1 MAQQLINVGAS
12 ANDRSG
18 DPLRTAFTKVNT
30 NFTDLYNQIGIIPS
44 IPSQTGNGGLFL
56 ATTGTS
62 LVWAAASGGGGA
74 SLPLQTGN
82 SGKFLTTD
90 GTNATWS
97 APIIGAGTLTG
108 TILANNVVTSS
119 LTSVGTLASL
129 IVSGNTSVGGN
140 LSVTG
145 NLNVNGSITT
155 VNQANL
161 TVSNSLIYLAQGN
174 TTNALDIGMLG
185 TYNTNKYAGLV
196 KHASDG
202 YWYLFSND
210 ADTITTTIN
219 PADITKD
226 TLIANLIGNV
236 TGNVTGTVT
245 NGVYTTGSYSDPSW
259 ITSLSPTKVLPA
271 QTVGLSGYYLTT
283 NGTTA
288 SWTALSVPTAS
299 TTVLG
304 SVKVDGTSITINN
317 GVISTIGTLP
327 SVSGNSGKYLTTDG
341 TTVSWGTINTVLA
354 GISVASSNGF
364 SGSISSGTITVQT
377 TVTGILRGNGSVISA
392 ATAGVDFQTPIGT
405 ISGIVKGNGANAL
418 TAATAGVDYQSAQ
431 SVTGIVKSS
440 GTTRS
445 AAVVGTDYSAGTASL
460 ATGIVK
466 STTTTGALSIALA
479 GTDYIAPYGLTSGN
493 YVLAAPNGSA
503 GTPSFRA
510 MVVAD
515 LSNLGTNVPTF
526 LTTPSSANLSS
537 ALTDKTGTGVNVFG
551 TSPAITTSLTTASTS
566 FDLLNTTATT
576 VNFAGAG
583 TSINIGASTG
593 TTTVNNNLTVS
604 GTLTVNGTTEYLNST
619 TLQVLDKNIE
629 IGKVVTPTDT
639 TADGGGITLKGATDK
654 TINWDLA
661 NTNWTSSE
669 NWNIATG
676 KVFKI
681 NNVSVLSATTLGSAV
696 VNSSLTSVGTIG
708 TGVWNGTLIG
718 ATYGG
723 TGVNNGANTLTLAGN
738 VTHAGAYTQT
748 FTATG
753 ITSVTLPT
761 TGTLATLAGSEAL
774 TNKTVNKVTI
784 TAPATGSTL
793 TILDGKTFTVNN
805 TVTLAGTDSTTIT
818 LPATTGTV
826 ALNNQTFYIGS
837 TSVAINRTSASLA
850 LTGITSIDGY
860 AANLAGGNATTQLG
874 AIHYQSN
881 TNVTSLLAPNTTT
894 TKKFLRQTGDGTNG
908 AVPAWDTL
916 IASDIPA
923 LSYISSTASQTANFV
938 LAAPNGS
945 AGAPTFRALVTT
957 DIPGTLGATTHS
969 GSVTLNG
976 SANLVFTGSTSG
988 TVTFTAGV
996 SPAVQSYTLPSAYP
1010 GLTGYVLS
1018 STTGGVLSWVAAGVG
1033 TVTSVS
1039 VASANGF
1046 TGTVATS
1053 TSTPAITITTSISG
1067 MLKGNGTALS
1077 AATSGTD
1084 YAPGT
1089 SALATG
1095 IVKSTTTTGALSI
1108 ATSGTDY
1115 APGTSA
1121 LATGIVKSTTTTGA
1135 LTIAAAA
1142 DINSTF
1148 GSQTQNYFY
1157 AAPNGS
1163 AGTPSFR
1170 ALVGADI
1177 PSSLTAV
1184 TNLGPTVSVA
1194 TLTIGGAIDG
1204 NTLKV
1209 SGTAGGTIN
1218 YTTDVTSGIVNA
1230 WQTVSGTTNIASS
1243 GSINLGTSTSAATTV
1258 KVGGAID
1265 GNILKIAGTTT
1276 GTASAITTDVTT
1288 GTVSILHTG
1297 LTGTLNIGG
1306 AATTITIGNTAT
1318 AAQTVNL
1325 FTASTGASTYNFAT
1339 GATANATTKAIN
1351 IGTAGVSGSTTNITI
1366 GSTVSGATS
1375 TLTFGGAVA
1384 DATAVSTAKSVGYLG
1399 LPQSATATSATLAI
1413 GDAGKHIYVNTASQT
1428 MTIPANS
1435 SVSYPIGTTITFIA
1449 GPSATTVSI
1458 AITTDTMYLAGA
1470 GTTGTRTLAAYG
1482 MATAVKVAATT
1493 WYINGTGLT

>member
-30 NFTDLYNQIGIIPS
+30 NFTDLYNQIGQIPS

-119 LTSVGTLASL
+119 LTSLGTLASL

-145 NLNVNGSITT
+145 NLNVNGTITT

-210 ADTITTTIN
+210 SDIITTTIN

-392 ATAGVDFQTPIGT
+392 ATAGVDYQTPIGT

-515 LSNLGTNVPTF
+515 LSNLGTNVPAF

-708 TGVWNGTLIG
+708 TGVWNGTLVG

-723 TGVNNGANTLTLAGN
+723 TGVNNGSNTLTLAGS
-738 VTHAGAYTQT
+738 VTHAGAYTRT

-753 ITSVTLPT
+753 ITSITLPT

-837 TSVAINRTSASLA
+837 TSVAINRSSASLA

-860 AANLAGGNATTQLG
+860 AANLVGGNATTQLG

-916 IASDIPA
+916 IANDIPA

-945 AGAPTFRALVTT
+945 AGAPSFRALVTA

-996 SPAVQSYTLPSAYP
+996 SPAIQSYTLPSAYP

-1095 IVKSTTTTGALSI
+1095 IVKSTTTTGAL
-1108 ATSGTDY
+1108 
-1115 APGTSA
+1115 
-1121 LATGIVKSTTTTGA
+1121 
-1135 LTIAAAA
+1135 TIAAAA

-1209 SGTAGGTIN
+1209 SGTASGTIN
-1218 YTTDVTSGIVNA
+1218 YTTDVISGIVNA

-1288 GTVSILHTG
+1288 GTVSIMHTG

-1306 AATTITIGNTAT
+1306 AATVITLGNTAT

-1339 GATANATTKAIN
+1339 GATLWTLSKAIN
-1351 IGTAGVSGSTTNITI
+1351 IGTAGVSGSTTNIAI

-1375 TLTFGGAVA
+1375 NLTFGGAVA
-1384 DATAVSTAKSVGYLG
+1384 DATLISTAKSVGYLG
-1399 LPQSATATSATLAI
+1399 TPINTQAGTYTLVI
-1413 GDAGKHIYVNTASQT
+1413 GDAGKTIYAGGNL
-1428 MTIPANS
+1428 TIPAN
-1435 SVSYPIGTTITFIA
+1435 GTVAFPVGTIINVIA
-1449 GPSATTVSI
+1449 SAGITI
-1458 AITTDTMYLAGA
+1458 AITSDTLQWGGQA
-1470 GTTGTRTLAAYG
+1470 TSQTGTRTVAAYG
-1482 MATAVKVAATT
+1482 MASLVKVTST
-1493 WYINGTGLT
+1493 IWYISGAGVT